1 MWNGQNTFFFYVF
14 NINLTNCV
22 NFHLVVQ
29 QPLALS
35 QKATNYRLPGSC
47 DFLAQDAGLLHNET
61 KIYAARL
68 CLKCKKKC

>member
-1 MWNGQNTFFFYVF
+1 MLLNKIETKALKQLNNECVWVEYETQFSAVLKCMWNGQNTFFFYVF

-35 QKATNYRLPGSC
+35 QKATN
-47 DFLAQDAGLLHNET
+47 
-61 KIYAARL
+61 
-68 CLKCKKKC
+68 